1 MFQDF
6 SFIPHT
12 HKTLCILI
20 IFTSCTFPPLYV
32 PIYNPSC
39 HPMSNTIVQKW
50 FHLSSIF
57 WRHLALTSL
66 SHLILTH
73 TSWLQPR
80 RGVCILY
87 WVTTTAITIL
97 MLINVKCCRFVGFV
111 KDVIDFGFLRCVFY
125 FRIKE
130 KEKTHFILNFIQNY
144 YYFYF
149 SFLELNNYNKYV
161 CNL

>member
-1 MFQDF
+1 MPSHVKYNSPKMI
-6 SFIPHT
+6 SFIFNLLT
-12 HKTLCILI
+12 T
-20 IFTSCTFPPLYV
+20 
-32 PIYNPSC
+32 
-39 HPMSNTIVQKW
+39 
-50 FHLSSIF
+50 LSSNIVVPSNSNPYE
-57 WRHLALTSL
+57 LA
-66 SHLILTH
+66 
-73 TSWLQPR
+73 
-80 RGVCILY
+80 
-87 WVTTTAITIL
+87 TTTEGGLHFIL
-97 MLINVKCCRFVGFV
+97 SDNSDNYDFDIKVKCCRFVGFV